1 MSLRFPRYWL
11 FLLLFL
17 PLIACDNDRPT
28 VTGPTALTSTS
39 TNGPVFGFEPAALR
53 PEFLPATSCVRR
65 SPFGT
70 RIIIVIGP
78 GGGVFLRSLRFRFTD
93 RFGVN
98 ALPRVT
104 PIIGPSPLTVPVSTI
119 APFSPIP
126 VPGGAALT
134 STGPIP
140 IPGSA
145 PINGLQ
151 IPPGTLRTLPFF
163 LSFDC
168 GVSSDGVVHVT
179 LDTAAPNGQTS
190 TSELRAKVGF

>member
-1 MSLRFPRYWL
+1 MFLRFPRYCL

-17 PLIACDNDRPT
+17 PLIACDNDKAT
-28 VTGPTALTSTS
+28 VTGPTALTSTM
-39 TNGPVFGFEPAALR
+39 TNGPVVGFEPAALR
-53 PEFLPATSCVRR
+53 PEFLPANSCVRR

-78 GGGVFLRSLRFRFTD
+78 GGGVFVRSLRFRFTD
-93 RFGVN
+93 RFGVT

-126 VPGGAALT
+126 VPGGATLP

-151 IPPGTLRTLPFF
+151 IPSGTLRTLPFF

-168 GVSSDGVVHVT
+168 GVLSEGVVHVT
-179 LDTAAPNGQTS
+179 VDTATPNGQME
-190 TSELRAKVGF
+190 TSELRARVGL